1 MIKVKWY
8 NPEKT
13 IILQKRDPG
22 WKWADFDAAVD
33 QYTSLA
39 RSVDHRVAIIVDCL
53 DAPNPPSSSAL
64 GHYRRAADLKP
75 ENLVLMVIVS
85 PGGFLK
91 MMGEVFTRAA
101 PGDREFLQFV
111 PTMKDAEALCAEV
124 LSPTASAGSAA

>member
-1 MIKVKWY
+1 MIKVEWY

-13 IILQKRDPG
+13 IILQKREPG
-22 WKWADFDAAVD
+22 WTWADFDAAVD
-33 QYTSLA
+33 QYAALV
-39 RSVDHRVAIIVDCL
+39 RSVDHRVAIICDCL

-64 GHYRRAADLKP
+64 GHYRRAAELKP

-101 PGDREFLQFV
+101 PGEREFLQFV
-111 PTMKDAEALCAEV
+111 HTMKAAEALCAEV
-124 LSPTASAGSAA
+124 LGLPASGESAE